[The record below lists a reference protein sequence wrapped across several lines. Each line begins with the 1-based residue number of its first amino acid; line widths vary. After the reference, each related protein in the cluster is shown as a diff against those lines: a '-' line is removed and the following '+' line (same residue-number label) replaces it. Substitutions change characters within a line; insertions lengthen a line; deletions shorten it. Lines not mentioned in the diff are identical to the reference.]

1 MNAKLSRKVRKT
13 VNSAVNAKEKEMVE
27 EVFNYLDS
35 LTFRERVRLAVR
47 LIKGKL

>member
-1 MNAKLSRKVRKT
+1 MNAKLSRKVRKS

-35 LTFRERVRLAVR
+35 LTFCERVRIAFR

>member
-1 MNAKLSRKVRKT
+1 MNAKLSRKVRKS
-13 VNSAVNAKEKEMVE
+13 VNSAVNAKKKEMVE

-35 LTFRERVRLAVR
+35 LAFRERVKLAIR

>member
-1 MNAKLSRKVRKT
+1 MNAKLSRKVRK
-13 VNSAVNAKEKEMVE
+13 AVNAKEKEMVE

-35 LTFRERVRLAVR
+35 LTFCERVRIAIR

>member
-13 VNSAVNAKEKEMVE
+13 VNAKEKEMVE

-35 LTFRERVRLAVR
+35 LPFRERVRLVFR

>member
-1 MNAKLSRKVRKT
+1 MNAKLSRKVRKS

-35 LTFRERVRLAVR
+35 LPFRERVRIAIR

>member
-1 MNAKLSRKVRKT
+1 MNARLSRKVRKS
-13 VNSAVNAKEKEMVE
+13 VNSKEKEMVE

-35 LTFRERVRLAVR
+35 LTFRERVRIAVR

>member
-13 VNSAVNAKEKEMVE
+13 VNAKEKEMVE

-35 LTFRERVRLAVR
+35 LPFCERVKLAIR

>member
-1 MNAKLSRKVRKT
+1 MNAKLSRKVRKA
-13 VNSAVNAKEKEMVE
+13 VNSKEKEMIE

-35 LTFRERVRLAVR
+35 LTFRERVRLAFR

>member
-1 MNAKLSRKVRKT
+1 MNAKLSRKVRK
-13 VNSAVNAKEKEMVE
+13 AVNAKEKEMVE

-35 LTFRERVRLAVR
+35 LTFRERVRLAFR